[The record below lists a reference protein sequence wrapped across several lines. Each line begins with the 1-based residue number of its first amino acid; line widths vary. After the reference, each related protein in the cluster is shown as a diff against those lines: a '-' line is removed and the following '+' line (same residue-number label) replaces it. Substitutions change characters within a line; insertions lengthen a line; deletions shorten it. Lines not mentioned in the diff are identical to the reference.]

1 MDITFVKNYIRVDTD
16 DDDEYIELLI
26 DVARDYV
33 KNAVGECD
41 EENPRV
47 KLLMINLIATLY
59 EKRQYTINDK
69 DEKVQYALKSMLTQ
83 LQIEN
88 LIESEENNV

>member
-16 DDDEYIELLI
+16 DDDEYIELLLE
-26 DVARDYV
+26 VARDYV
-33 KNAVGECD
+33 KNAVGEFD
-41 EENPRV
+41 EDNPRV

-69 DEKVQYALKSMLTQ
+69 DENVQYALKSMLTQ

-88 LIESEENNV
+88 LIESEESNV